1 MARKC
6 KCFVTGEIGT
16 TDVFYKPN
24 NKVDNISDNT
34 KYFKSK
40 EVYEQYR
47 YQKDLRLKIMKE
59 LGDLMGYITV
69 KDGGSSQSYPTV
81 ITRKLKDLAFYGDEV
96 ILETIYECSDSI
108 KWSFSNKEFSNEY
121 GKASYMMSIIVNNIN
136 DIYKRKK
143 QLTRQAVKEDKTEIV
158 ENVDVYSIGNKSKA
172 RDISSWLTEE
182 DL

>member
-24 NKVDNISDNT
+24 NEDENSTDNK

-59 LGDLMGYITV
+59 LGDLMGYVTV
-69 KDGGSSQSYPTV
+69 KDGGSSQAYPTS
-81 ITRKLKDLAFYGDEV
+81 ITRKLKELSFYGDEI
-96 ILETIYECSDSI
+96 ILDTIYECTEPI
-108 KWSFSNKEFSNEY
+108 KWAFANKEFSSEY
-121 GKASYMMSIIVNNIN
+121 GKGSYMMSIIVNNIN

-143 QLTRQAVKEDKTEIV
+143 QAERKAAKEKKTEIV
-158 ENVDVYSIGNKSKA
+158 ENVDVYQIGNKSKA
-172 RDISSWLTEE
+172 RDISSWLDME